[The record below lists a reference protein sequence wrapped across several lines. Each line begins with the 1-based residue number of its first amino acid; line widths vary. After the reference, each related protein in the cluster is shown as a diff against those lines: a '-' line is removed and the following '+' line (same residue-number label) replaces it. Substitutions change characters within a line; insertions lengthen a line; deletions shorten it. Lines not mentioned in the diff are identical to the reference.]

1 MKRRNEILVGIVII
15 LGLAVGVFGSLWMQ
29 GRRFARNTIF
39 VEALFSNVGQL
50 LNGAPVKLR
59 GVGIGQ
65 VTDITV
71 EPNGN
76 AVRIRL
82 AVTRGVQIPDD
93 AAVIVA
99 PESMFGDWQ
108 VEVVARS
115 AYPQFA
121 FYESTDPEALGGF
134 TIPDLSRL
142 TATADRIAE
151 NLATITDRVSVAFT
165 EATASNIAQAI
176 NNIGE
181 VSERLAQLV
190 ETQADVVDEV
200 VVDVQT
206 SAAEVAAAA
215 RSARSTLD
223 QLDRVLSTGAV
234 DSIIVDTRF
243 AAKEFGGLVADLR
256 TTVSGLETTL
266 ALADSTFG
274 RFNRIG
280 TRMEAGEGSLG
291 RLLADSTLAVRA
303 EEALT
308 QLTLL
313 LADFREN
320 PNRYVRL
327 SIF

>member
-1 MKRRNEILVGIVII
+1 MKRRNEIMVGLVII
-15 LGLAVGVFGSLWMQ
+15 AGIAVAVGGSFWLRGQ
-29 GRRFARNTIF
+29 RLTRNTIF
-39 VEALFSNVGQL
+39 VEALFANVGQL

-65 VTDITV
+65 VTAVTV
-71 EPNGN
+71 EPAGN
-76 AVRIRL
+76 AVRVRL
-82 AVTRGVQIPDD
+82 AVARDVQIPED

-108 VEVVARS
+108 AELVSRS

-121 FYESTDPEALGGF
+121 FYESTDPTALGGY

-151 NLATITDRVSVAFT
+151 NLATITDRVEVAFT
-165 EATASNIAQAI
+165 EETAGNIAQAI

-181 VSERLAQLV
+181 VSERIAQLV
-190 ETQADVVDEV
+190 ETQADAIDEV
-200 VVDVQT
+200 VGDVQT

-215 RSARSTLD
+215 RSARTTLD
-223 QLDRVLSTGAV
+223 QIDRVLSSGDV
-234 DSIIVDTRF
+234 DSIMVDTRS
-243 AAKEFGGLVADLR
+243 AAREFRVLASDLR
-256 TTVSGLETTL
+256 NTATGLESTFRQ
-266 ALADSTFG
+266 ADSTFA

-280 TRMEAGEGSLG
+280 SRVEAGEGTLG
-291 RLLADSTLAVRA
+291 RLLSDTTLALRA
-303 EEALT
+303 EAALE
-308 QLTLL
+308 QLSLL

-320 PNRYVRL
+320 PSRYVRL